1 MISTNKTYQFIIF
14 IFQFTSI
21 LFGQKTAEVFEND
34 QDNNY
39 HYRET
44 YRFDSVP
51 DIGNYTI
58 SISNVEG
65 EIFVKGHSGS
75 GAELMILRNIKS
87 ITEKKA
93 KQLVDYNK
101 IQVFHIE
108 DDNLIQVKSEKTTQ
122 YQKDIETRFEWN
134 IPMYI
139 NLDLE
144 TAGGDIDVRDIRGE
158 SMLKTSGG
166 DMILS
171 NMMGR
176 IEIQTFGGNV
186 DISHIDGLIRV
197 HTSGGNIEIVNSE
210 GQFNA
215 STSGGDLG
223 FLHLNGNIDAQTTGG
238 SITLENIEGESVNCR
253 TSGGDIHAEIITAD
267 LKGETS
273 GGNIDLKQITG
284 HVDISTLG
292 GNIET
297 NQVVGSLKCHTS
309 GGEIQGIGIIGAVN
323 ASTVAGDI
331 EMLLGYDSGIS
342 GYNIS
347 LETKNGDIFIQV
359 PTGLPVNVDVE
370 IYGNVDATDL
380 NSDISINVQSSNF
393 QVTGTGKILGGTIPL
408 WLRATDGTVT
418 IKQE

>member
-1 MISTNKTYQFIIF
+1 MISKNTTYQFII
-14 IFQFTSI
+14 ILFQFTSI
-21 LFGQKTAEVFEND
+21 LFGQKPAEVFEKD
-34 QDNNY
+34 QDNKY

-108 DDNLIQVKSEKTTQ
+108 DDNLIQVKSKKTIQ

-166 DMILS
+166 DMILL

-176 IEIQTFGGNV
+176 IETQTFGGNV
-186 DISHIDGLIRV
+186 DVSHIDGLIRV
-197 HTSGGNIEIVNSE
+197 HTSGGNIEIINSE

-215 STSGGDLG
+215 STSGGDLS

-238 SITLENIEGESVNCR
+238 SITLVNIEGESVNCR
-253 TSGGDIHAEIITAD
+253 ASGGDIHAEIITAD

-284 HVDISTLG
+284 HTDVSTLG
-292 GNIET
+292 GNIEA

-331 EMLLGYDSGIS
+331 KMLLGYDSGIS

-380 NSDISINVQSSNF
+380 NSDISINVQSSDF
-393 QVTGTGKILGGTIPL
+393 KVTGTGKILGGTIPL